1 MDCGHTNEIQME
13 DRRRQ
18 PEAELNKVDLRPLLA
33 RDFPTSEAFIDDL
46 GMSVTEKGMFIPMR
60 ISDRFKVGTEL
71 QLRFTLDGRKEI
83 LAGTARIVFVRDGA
97 NGEKPG
103 CGVRFLQLTE
113 RSRKNLSMIMQWRE
127 ERKQKRS

>member
-1 MDCGHTNEIQME
+1 ME
-13 DRRRQ
+13 ERRRN

-46 GMSVTEKGMFIPMR
+46 GLSVTEKGMFIPMR
-60 ISDRFKVGTEL
+60 VSDRFQVGGEL

-83 LAGTARIVFVRDGA
+83 LAGTARIVFIRDGA

-103 CGVRFLQLTE
+103 CGVKFLELTE
-113 RSRKNLSMIMQWRE
+113 RSRKNLAMIIQWRE
-127 ERKQKRS
+127 ERQQRGAV